1 MRAVATWAATVQAL
15 CNEGVITLPRV
26 RDAMVS
32 TDRANYCKPQTSV
45 YQDSPQRIGWG
56 ITISAPHMHAR
67 ALEELNEKLQPG
79 STVLDVGSGSGFLTV
94 AMSQLVGTDGKVVGI
109 DHIPDLV
116 VWSKTNVQRDGKQQL
131 LDSGA
136 IELLVRDGFGG
147 YPERGPYDAIHVG
160 AAPPSIPEALKQQL
174 KPGGVLILP
183 VGPDGG
189 EQHFMRVTR
198 TPDGNRF
205 EEKRLFGVRYV
216 PLCSAEKRKRPLHAV
231 VIFCWSHACATP
243 SPLLTHDHPVCVI
256 FDCSELRDA

>member
-1 MRAVATWAATVQAL
+1 MTKSMRAMAWTATIQAL

-26 RDAMVS
+26 RDAMTSV
-32 TDRANYCKPQTSV
+32 DRANYCKSTASC
-45 YQDSPQRIGWG
+45 YQDAPQRIGWG

-67 ALEELNEKLQPG
+67 ALEELNDQLQPG
-79 STVLDVGSGSGFLTV
+79 CTVLDVGSGSGFLTA
-94 AMSQLVGTDGKVVGI
+94 AMSQMVGAEGKVVGI

-116 VWSKTNVQRDGKQQL
+116 EWSRANVQRDGKQSL

-136 IELLVRDGFGG
+136 VELHVRDGFGG
-147 YPERGPYDAIHVG
+147 YPERGPYDCIHVG

-189 EQHFMRVTR
+189 EQLFVRVTR
-198 TPDGNRF
+198 ARDGKSF

-216 PLCSAEKRKRPLHAV
+216 PLTTAEKRECFPRRPWPKSPCVHT
-231 VIFCWSHACATP
+231 TP
-243 SPLLTHDHPVCVI
+243 LTPRH
-256 FDCSELRDA
+256 